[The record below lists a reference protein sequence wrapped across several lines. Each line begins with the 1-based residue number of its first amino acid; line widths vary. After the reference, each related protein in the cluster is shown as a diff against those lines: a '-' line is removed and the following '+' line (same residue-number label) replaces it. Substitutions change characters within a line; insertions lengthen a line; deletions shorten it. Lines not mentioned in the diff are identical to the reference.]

1 MKAFVI
7 NLPKDTGR
15 LAFMEKQLTDLAIPY
30 EVISATIGATMSP
43 EYKAMVYDDN
53 RARTE
58 NGHPLSNTQIACTDS
73 HRRVYQ
79 KIIADNLPYA
89 LVLEDDV
96 ILDPR
101 ITTIFNPGFMSHC
114 SAEWLQLD
122 YLPFDKDFLS
132 HWIRAS
138 VTEIRRRPLFLVYVL
153 LKIPWLFLWGSFE
166 FLRERCFKKTSLP
179 QARFFA
185 RPLYLTGA
193 YIITQVGAA
202 KCLPLCTP
210 IRFAADRVQNHARLK
225 ADLKLRGVVPL
236 LAKQNRAEFNSNI
249 IYDT

>member
-7 NLPKDTGR
+7 NLPKDTMR
-15 LAFMEKQLTDLAIPY
+15 LAFMEKQLSTLAIPY
-30 EVISATIGATMSP
+30 EVVSATIGATMTP
-43 EYKAMVYDDN
+43 EYKALVYDEN

-73 HRRVYQ
+73 HRRVYE
-79 KIIADNLPYA
+79 KIMADDLPYA

-96 ILDPR
+96 IIDSR
-101 ITTIFNPGFMSHC
+101 ITSIFNPTFMAQC

-132 HWIRAS
+132 HWIQAS
-138 VTEIRRRPLFLVYVL
+138 VTVIRRRPLFLLYVL
-153 LKIPWLFLWGSFE
+153 LKIPWLILWGSFE
-166 FLRERCFKKTSLP
+166 FLRERAFQNTHSP
-179 QARFFA
+179 QARLFA

-193 YIITQVGAA
+193 YIITKAGAV

-210 IRFAADRVQNHARLK
+210 IRFAADRVQNHARVK
-225 ADLKLRGVVPL
+225 AGLKLRGVVPL
-236 LAKQNRAEFNSNI
+236 LAKQNRSEFISNI
-249 IYDT
+249 LYDT